1 MQRSNDLYA
10 WTGSYD
16 VNRAYSVNGLNQYT
30 SAGATAFGYDANG
43 NLTRS
48 GSIAYQYDLL
58 NHLTSVT
65 DSSVGGTGYTGFEE
79 GSLDQLQGL
88 NLPNGTYLRFG
99 YDGDNIIGEYLWTP
113 GIGASMLRRYVY
125 GPGTDEPLVWYEG
138 AGLND
143 KRYLHTDERGSV
155 AAVSDNAGSVL
166 AVNRYD
172 EYGIP
177 ASSNVGR
184 FQYSEPEPCRGHGE
198 VSPAWLPEVG
208 LYYYK
213 ARIYSP
219 TLGRFLQTDP
229 IGYEDQVNLYAYV
242 ANDPVNK
249 VDPDGKQ
256 LVENQKADHTIVT
269 EVNKVAK
276 GGESSNIKID
286 SKTTISAKSD
296 GKTVD
301 VNIKH
306 KESGITVNF
315 NAKGSI
321 SQKPGSVTM
330 SDLKVKSKTPFVTVV
345 KAPTS
350 ITLQNGENGKVEVK
364 TNGSMVIK
372 APILGETVIPKLDKV
387 VNP

>member
-1 MQRSNDLYA
+1 MRPAKWLPA
-10 WTGSYD
+10 H
-16 VNRAYSVNGLNQYT
+16 R
-30 SAGATAFGYDANG
+30 
-43 NLTRS
+43 NLGRQVAPSS
-48 GSIAYQYDLL
+48 GSCAAPLGAGGNITRYQYDGDALVAEYGAG
-58 NHLTSVT
+58 H
-65 DSSVGGTGYTGFEE
+65 
-79 GSLDQLQGL
+79 
-88 NLPNGTYLRFG
+88 NL
-99 YDGDNIIGEYLWTP
+99 
-113 GIGASMLRRYVY
+113 LRRYMV
-125 GPGTDEPLVWYEG
+125 GPSADEVILWDEG
-138 AGLND
+138 DRMDCSGI
-143 KRYLHTDERGSV
+143 RFLHTNHQGSV
-155 AAVSDNAGSVL
+155 IAIVNCLGGAPAAINA
-166 AVNRYD
+166 YD